1 MMKRLRHV
9 ALFPTLQTFHFAN
22 IPHMKPVAIFRHAP
36 TEGPGYFAIYL
47 DRHRIPWQIIGV
59 DAGEAVPADPRAFS
73 GLVFMGGPMSVND
86 DLPWL
91 APALKLIRDGV
102 AADVPVLGHCL
113 GGQLM
118 SKALGGAV
126 SRNSVKEI
134 GWGEVAVVEAPA
146 GRQWFGHVAP
156 SFTSFHWH
164 GETFTVPP
172 GAERVLTNQHCENQA
187 FALGK
192 HLGMQCH
199 IEMTPE
205 MIDSWCASGA
215 GEIGRSKSTAVQS
228 IAVIKEVSEQ
238 GLATLHAVADGVYD
252 RWTEGLTR

>member
-1 MMKRLRHV
+1 M
-9 ALFPTLQTFHFAN
+9 
-22 IPHMKPVAIFRHAP
+22 
-36 TEGPGYFAIYL
+36 
-47 DRHRIPWQIIGV
+47 
-59 DAGEAVPADPRAFS
+59 
-73 GLVFMGGPMSVND
+73 
-86 DLPWL
+86 
-91 APALKLIRDGV
+91 
-102 AADVPVLGHCL
+102 
-113 GGQLM
+113 
-118 SKALGGAV
+118 
-126 SRNSVKEI
+126 
-134 GWGEVAVVEAPA
+134 AVVEAPA